1 MSVSTKDASRCLR
14 EIVDNAERIDA
25 YADERAPAHAGAQSH
40 RHDVRGPR
48 LLRTQ
53 EHGSAGA
60 AQTRE
65 RNAEAV
71 VKLGP
76 EQFAA
81 IAPDV
86 PFERVRGLG
95 NVLRHAYDD
104 IDLTILF
111 GLVRNDVP
119 ALRQAALRALEG

>member
-1 MSVSTKDASRCLR
+1 MSTSDAARRLR
-14 EIVDNAERIDA
+14 DVVDNADRISAYVTGLELAAFVADSKTIDACERCLERI
-25 YADERAPAHAGAQSH
+25 
-40 RHDVRGPR
+40 
-48 LLRTQ
+48 
-53 EHGSAGA
+53 
-60 AQTRE
+60 
-65 RNAEAV
+65 AEAV

-76 EQFAA
+76 ERFAVV
-81 IAPDV
+81 APDV

-111 GLVRNDVP
+111 GLVRNEVP

>member
-1 MSVSTKDASRCLR
+1 MSTKDAARRLR
-14 EIVDNAERIDA
+14 DIVDNAGRIDVCATGLDLDAFAADDKAIDACERCLERI
-25 YADERAPAHAGAQSH
+25 AG
-40 RHDVRGPR
+40 
-48 LLRTQ
+48 
-53 EHGSAGA
+53 
-60 AQTRE
+60 
-65 RNAEAV
+65 AV

>member
-1 MSVSTKDASRCLR
+1 MSTKDSARRLR
-14 EIVDNAERIDA
+14 DIVVNAERIDA
-25 YADERAPAHAGAQSH
+25 NATGLDLDAFAADGKTIDACERC
-40 RHDVRGPR
+40 
-48 LLRTQ
+48 L
-53 EHGSAGA
+53 
-60 AQTRE
+60 E
-65 RNAEAV
+65 RIAEAV

-81 IAPDV
+81 IASDV

-95 NVLRHAYDD
+95 NVPRHAYDD

>member
-1 MSVSTKDASRCLR
+1 VSTKDAARRLR
-14 EIVDNAERIDA
+14 DIVDNADRIDVYAIGLDLEAFAADSKTIDACERCLERI
-25 YADERAPAHAGAQSH
+25 
-40 RHDVRGPR
+40 
-48 LLRTQ
+48 
-53 EHGSAGA
+53 
-60 AQTRE
+60 
-65 RNAEAV
+65 AEAV

-76 EQFAA
+76 EQFAT

>member
-1 MSVSTKDASRCLR
+1 MSTKDAARRLR
-14 EIVDNAERIDA
+14 DIVDNAERIDA
-25 YADERAPAHAGAQSH
+25 YATGLDLDASPADGKTIDACERCLERIAG
-40 RHDVRGPR
+40 
-48 LLRTQ
+48 
-53 EHGSAGA
+53 
-60 AQTRE
+60 
-65 RNAEAV
+65 AV

-95 NVLRHAYDD
+95 NVLRDAYDD
-104 IDLTILF
+104 IDLTILL

>member
-1 MSVSTKDASRCLR
+1 MRD
-14 EIVDNAERIDA
+14 IVDNADRIDV
-25 YADERAPAHAGAQSH
+25 YADERAPADAGAQGH
-40 RHDVRGPR
+40 RRDVRGPR
-48 LLRTQ
+48 LLLAQ
-53 EHGSAGA
+53 EHGSAEA
-60 AQTRE
+60 AQARE
-65 RNAEAV
+65 RIAEAV

>member
-1 MSVSTKDASRCLR
+1 VSTRDAARRLR
-14 EIVDNAERIDA
+14 DIVDNAARIDSYVTGLDLTAFAADGKTIDACERCLERI
-25 YADERAPAHAGAQSH
+25 
-40 RHDVRGPR
+40 
-48 LLRTQ
+48 
-53 EHGSAGA
+53 
-60 AQTRE
+60 
-65 RNAEAV
+65 AEAV

-76 EQFAA
+76 EQFATV
-81 IAPDV
+81 APDV

-111 GLVRNDVP
+111 GLVRNEVP